1 MIIECPTCGFS
12 GRVPNYVA
20 AVPHHARCP
29 KCRQRFDLAEL
40 VSQSPGAIEEG
51 TRRDLRH
58 DLTRPRLDPSSSSY
72 EIEALTDDF
81 DSDDEQ
87 HASRSHEWDD
97 DWDGA
102 IDPDEDDAAVAPS
115 AARAVKLPGFL
126 LSGAGSTR
134 EPMVE
139 RDRAA
144 ATVATPWRL
153 RLFEAWAILFI
164 VWAALIGSRAIL
176 ATVSRD
182 QDFLFST
189 ATIWPVASVV
199 LLVTASAGLFLL
211 IDLSRRFAAPTPD
224 AVLTPTPA
232 VSSHR
237 NGSIEPTVRKHGR
250 LPTG

>member
-1 MIIECPTCGFS
+1 MIIECPSCGFS

-29 KCRQRFDLAEL
+29 KCQQRFDLAEL
-40 VSQSPGAIEEG
+40 VSQAPAAIEEG
-51 TRRDLRH
+51 TRHDLRH
-58 DLTRPRLDPSSSSY
+58 DLARPRLDPSSSSY

-81 DSDDEQ
+81 DSDDEE
-87 HASRSHEWDD
+87 HASRSQEWDE

-102 IDPDEDDAAVAPS
+102 IEPDDEDDARAPTS
-115 AARAVKLPGFL
+115 ARAVRLPGFL
-126 LSGAGSTR
+126 LRGAGSTP
-134 EPMVE
+134 EPKIE
-139 RDRAA
+139 PDRGAGA
-144 ATVATPWRL
+144 VATPWRL

-164 VWAALIGSRAIL
+164 IWAALIGSRAIL
-176 ATVSRD
+176 ATVIRD

-211 IDLSRRFAAPTPD
+211 IDLSRRFVAPTPG